1 MLSVSHGFP
10 GRTSY
15 WGDVYMERSSARKRK
30 MALAGGMHGQYYKV
44 AMESRSQKSN
54 LFFSS
59 LPLKFTIM
67 KPDHQQNGNGGVEW
81 ERSFPS

>member
-44 AMESRSQKSN
+44 AMESHSQKSN

-59 LPLKFTIM
+59 FSL
-67 KPDHQQNGNGGVEW
+67 
-81 ERSFPS
+81 